1 MQKPPAWVIA
11 AWPEPNYVDPETHG
25 WGNVILNI
33 VLYVVLCCFISLRI
47 WTRTRLRASFGAD
60 DMMILFAMVG
70 LTYYPDQNS
79 TTGFFVLSLLAD
91 LKFMWTR
98 HQYDIPSSHV
108 EFGLKMVLLIEIMF
122 ASACTF
128 TKLSM
133 LMLVRRMLTS
143 ATIFWRRV
151 TLAAICIVGLQGAL
165 FCIVLVFQCRPPQD
179 YWKITDEPQPNCID
193 QSSTL
198 LLAGI
203 VNTLTDFLVVI
214 LPIRTVYST
223 NLPRRQTLIVS
234 FLFTLGFLSCFAG
247 VIRTYYM
254 YQVTQTYDQ
263 VWASFPV
270 WVSAAVELYVGIICT
285 SIPATKVFF
294 ATYIPKIF
302 NSHLSR
308 PSQSSFSAP
317 NIFKSLPVPPSGFG
331 ITSTSKSTNS
341 LPKSKSRSNSSS
353 KVLSSQ
359 SSQIPLNGREKDTQ
373 YDNDTDLDQT
383 VGTSIFELGTYTNRS
398 STLSKTSST
407 CPIVSDEEMHIGTAS
422 VISPLNS
429 NPVSSSTH
437 NIANLGRN
445 ILGSVRRDK
454 LSLGG
459 DRSRN
464 RSRNQDRENDDL
476 YMSLSEES
484 GRKEKEGG
492 WDIHIDV
499 VRTVE
504 VEEECIA
511 GRI

>member
-60 DMMILFAMVG
+60 DMMILFAMI
-70 LTYYPDQNS
+70 P

-308 PSQSSFSAP
+308 PSQSSSSAP
-317 NIFKSLPVPPSGFG
+317 NIFKSIPAPPSGFG

-341 LPKSKSRSNSSS
+341 LPNSKSRSNSNS

-359 SSQIPLNGREKDTQ
+359 SSQIPLNGREEDTQ

-398 STLSKTSST
+398 SNLSKTSST
-407 CPIVSDEEMHIGTAS
+407 CPIISDEEMHIGTAS

-429 NPVSSSTH
+429 NRVSSSTH

-476 YMSLSEES
+476 YLSLSEES

>member
-60 DMMILFAMVG
+60 DMMILFAMI
-70 LTYYPDQNS
+70 P

-203 VNTLTDFLVVI
+203 INTLTDFLVVI

-302 NSHLSR
+302 NSHPSR

-317 NIFKSLPVPPSGFG
+317 NIFKSIPVPPSGFG

-341 LPKSKSRSNSSS
+341 LPQSKSRSNSNL

-359 SSQIPLNGREKDTQ
+359 SSQIPLNGREEDTQ

-398 STLSKTSST
+398 SKSSKVSST
-407 CPIVSDEEMHIGTAS
+407 SQIISDEEMHIGTAS
-422 VISPLNS
+422 VISPLNI

-437 NIANLGRN
+437 NIASLGRN

-454 LSLGG
+454 LPRGG

-464 RSRNQDRENDDL
+464 RSSSRNRSRNQERENDDL

-504 VEEECIA
+504 VEEECIG